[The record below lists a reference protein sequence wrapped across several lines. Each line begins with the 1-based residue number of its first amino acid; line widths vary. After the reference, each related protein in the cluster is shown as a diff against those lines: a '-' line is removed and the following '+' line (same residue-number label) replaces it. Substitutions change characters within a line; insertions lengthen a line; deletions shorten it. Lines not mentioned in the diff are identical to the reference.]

1 MMASTLF
8 DDELRPTYRH
18 TDPDTSADAAIG
30 ATSNAATHR
39 QRAAQALLSAGRDGL
54 TDFELADLTGIA
66 QTSIGKRRGELVT
79 AGVVTALLD
88 RTGRQIR
95 RPAPS
100 GASAGVWVHVAHAP
114 DTG

>member
-1 MMASTLF
+1 MSTLF
-8 DDELRPTYRH
+8 DDELRPTWRA
-18 TDPDTSADAAIG
+18 TDPSTSRDAALG
-30 ATSNAATHR
+30 ATANAATHR

-54 TDFELADLTGIA
+54 TDFELADLLGIA
-66 QTSIGKRRGELVT
+66 QTSIGKRRGELVN

-88 RTGRQIR
+88 RTGRQVR

-100 GASAGVWVHVAHAP
+100 GAAAGVWVHVTHAP